1 MHAFSNSLI
10 DKQMR
15 IIDRRF
21 LIKEREYNIEDSSK
35 SCKVKVISL
44 MSYVTYQ
51 TRFLFI
57 LFYLTNQTRFLCFKI
72 EKWQMQKKK
81 KKFEKWHFLP
91 IDKWLMIFIQ
101 PFILW

>member
-1 MHAFSNSLI
+1 
-10 DKQMR
+10 MR

-57 LFYLTNQTRFLCFKI
+57 LFYLTNQTRFLCF
-72 EKWQMQKKK
+72 QTQKKK
-81 KKFEKWHFLP
+81 KKNREMTFFT
-91 IDKWLMIFIQ
+91 DR
-101 PFILW
+101 